1 MRTAERLSVFSCWA
15 LECPH
20 PSGIPDRIEL
30 THSLES
36 RVKTDLNSRIRNI
49 AIIAH
54 VDHGKTTLV
63 DAMLRQSGTFRAN
76 EAVVDRVMDSN
87 DLERERGITILA
99 KNTAIIYHDVKI
111 NIVDTPGH
119 SDFGGEVERA
129 LKMVDGVMLLVDAS
143 EGPLPQTRYVL
154 SKALE
159 AGLPPVVVI
168 NKIDR
173 PDARA
178 QEVLNELYDL
188 FIDLDAREDQL
199 GFPVLYTNAKA
210 GTAST
215 STEVPGENLRPL
227 FDAILANTPPPAGDA
242 STALQILVAN
252 LDYSDYL
259 GRLAIARVFNGTLRN
274 GQEAGI
280 AKLDGSLQK
289 WKITKL
295 FSFSGL
301 KRVDIEQTE
310 LGDIV
315 AIAGVEGIGIGET
328 ITDVENPAPL
338 PHIVI
343 DEPTIA
349 MQFSVNTS
357 PFSGREGTY
366 VTSRNLRD
374 RLQKELLTNVS
385 LRVEDVGA
393 TDAFKVLG
401 RGELQL
407 SILIE
412 TMRREGFE
420 LAVGKPEIVTKR
432 IDGKLMEPQ
441 EKLMVDIPE
450 AFIGVVIEKLGA
462 RKGQMLKMHNHG
474 SGRVRLEFLIPS
486 RGMIGLRSE
495 MLTDTR
501 GTVILNSLF
510 DGYTEWLG
518 EIPHRMTGALVSDRN
533 GSSTAYALWS
543 LQERGVLFINAGVEL
558 YEGQIVGEN
567 AREVDLDVNAVRE
580 KKLTNMRSSS
590 ADEAIRLVP
599 FKNLTL
605 EQAIEF
611 VADDELVE
619 VTPKS
624 LRLRKKILQANRRPK
639 KNAAQPAPALA
650 D

>member
-1 MRTAERLSVFSCWA
+1 M
-15 LECPH
+15 
-20 PSGIPDRIEL
+20 
-30 THSLES
+30 
-36 RVKTDLNSRIRNI
+36 NSRIRNI